1 MHRDDYL
8 KLSPDE
14 LLRSCT
20 LKGFQGAGPG
30 GQHRN
35 KTNTGV
41 ILRLEVFNLEIKAC
55 ESRSAAENK
64 VHALHRM
71 RLALALKVREEPPKI
86 PMKFPGSCGHVK
98 PSNYGFAPFVAQVL
112 DIVAANSGDTKP
124 AASAFGLSA
133 TALTKI
139 LYQEKAVV
147 EAVQALRVGR
157 GKPPLK
163 R

>member
-1 MHRDDYL
+1 
-8 KLSPDE
+8 
-14 LLRSCT
+14 
-20 LKGFQGAGPG
+20 
-30 GQHRN
+30 
-35 KTNTGV
+35 
-41 ILRLEVFNLEIKAC
+41 
-55 ESRSAAENK
+55 
-64 VHALHRM
+64 M
-71 RLALALKVREEPPKI
+71 RLALALKFREEPPKI
-86 PMKFPGSCGHVK
+86 PMKFPGSCGHIK